1 MVQGSRLLL
10 ILPLL
15 ACKAESVGV
24 TVPKGGPEAISQ
36 EDLSRDVWM
45 LTQGVADRSPGGPSG
60 EAVVRK
66 VQDRLEQM
74 HLLPAFGQSY
84 TRPGGIV
91 CGQRDGRDDRAVV
104 VAAEDPGQGASGA
117 AAVAMM
123 ISASKAFDRA
133 TAPTD
138 TMIFCA
144 WPAQGGRAAYAANP
158 AFPLDHTNR
167 VWIFGP
173 VGPDLQELP
182 GEPLGGAPVTEV
194 GGTPASPDAMERLD
208 FRALAER
215 IRGLYPRLIA
225 REPAP

>member
-24 TVPKGGPEAISQ
+24 SVPKGGPDAISQ

-45 LTQGVADRSPGGPSG
+45 LTQGDADRSPGTSTG
-60 EAVVRK
+60 EASTRR

-84 TRPGGIV
+84 TRPGGLV
-91 CGQRDGRDDRAVV
+91 CGQRDGRGDRAVV
-104 VAAEDPGQGASGA
+104 VAAEDAGRGAAGA
-117 AAVAMM
+117 AAVAAV
-123 ISASKAFDRA
+123 ISASKAFDTS
-133 TAPTD
+133 TAPAD

-144 WPAQGGRAAYAANP
+144 WPAEGGRAAYAANP
-158 AFPLDHTNR
+158 AFPLDHTVH
-167 VWIFGP
+167 VWVLGP
-173 VGPDLQELP
+173 LGPTPQESP
-182 GEPLGGAPVTEV
+182 GEPLGGAPVTEIR
-194 GGTPASPDAMERLD
+194 GTASSPDTMEQLD

-215 IRGLYPRLIA
+215 VKALYPRLVA
-225 REPAP
+225 RERSP